1 MRASQYVRWAT
12 QPSCGWPILPAPSG
26 EGIGAERGTY
36 PSSAASRHGRHP
48 SRCANGETDPPGS
61 GAFAPRKA
69 FPLCVLHGLYLFR
82 TRLFAAPFALF
93 LLLTSVGIA
102 AADTT
107 QPAETN
113 LSIVVTSATTPDC
126 TSAAVVPVTGQI
138 TCEVALYDLSALVDI
153 SKGRVSGAG
162 DDIGL
167 SCAAGETVPFTT
179 SFSADSGRFSPGPVE
194 MGLAAQGVGHGQ
206 REGFVNEGPL
216 SIVLEPTR

>member
-1 MRASQYVRWAT
+1 M
-12 QPSCGWPILPAPSG
+12 P
-26 EGIGAERGTY
+26 
-36 PSSAASRHGRHP
+36 
-48 SRCANGETDPPGS
+48 

-69 FPLCVLHGLYLFR
+69 IPPCVQGSPAR

-107 QPAETN
+107 PPAETN
-113 LSIVVTSATTPDC
+113 LSIVVTSATVQVQTG
-126 TSAAVVPVTGQI
+126 VVTVTGQI
-138 TCEVALYDLSALVDI
+138 TCEVALYDLSASVDI

-194 MGLAAQGVGHGQ
+194 MGLEAQGVGHGQ
-206 REGFVNEGPL
+206 REGFVTEGPL

>member
-1 MRASQYVRWAT
+1 MRANTSDGPRNRAAVGPYSQ
-12 QPSCGWPILPAPSG
+12 PSG

-69 FPLCVLHGLYLFR
+69 FPLCVHWLLR

-107 QPAETN
+107 PPAETN
-113 LSIVVTSATTPDC
+113 LSIVVTSATVQVQTG
-126 TSAAVVPVTGQI
+126 VVTVTGQI
-138 TCEVALYDLSALVDI
+138 TCEVALYDLSASVDI

-179 SFSADSGRFSPGPVE
+179 SFSADSGLFSPGPVE

>member
-1 MRASQYVRWAT
+1 MRSR
-12 QPSCGWPILPAPSG
+12 LPA
-26 EGIGAERGTY
+26 
-36 PSSAASRHGRHP
+36 
-48 SRCANGETDPPGS
+48 
-61 GAFAPRKA
+61 
-69 FPLCVLHGLYLFR
+69 R

-107 QPAETN
+107 PPAETN
-113 LSIVVTSATTPDC
+113 LSIVVTSATVQVQTG
-126 TSAAVVPVTGQI
+126 VVTVTGQI
-138 TCEVALYDLSALVDI
+138 TCEVALYDLSASVDI

-194 MGLAAQGVGHGQ
+194 MGLEAQGVGHGQ
-206 REGFVNEGPL
+206 REGFVTEGPL
-216 SIVLEPTR
+216 SIVLEPAR